1 MSSRGTL
8 DIGEPKFK
16 PYANRFIRFIL
27 GLIHVYVSRPS
38 YVLPVFF
45 GFCLIIRFRNV
56 KLRKKLSWA
65 AQTKPYTLHPTP
77 YALRPTLCTATLN
90 PNPEALRHTP

>member
-16 PYANRFIRFIL
+16 PYANRFIL

-45 GFCLIIRFRNV
+45 GFCLIIRFRDV